1 MKQFLLVLFA
11 FLFCFSDCVF
21 AQGKL
26 DGAYA
31 GCEFSPSPIF
41 GGGMNRTDIAILF
54 RPDGTFNDVLSRT
67 DWQTNVSGRY
77 TVNNREVT
85 LKYTKSSSVYTITK
99 YGSLSNY
106 AHELFKLQGNIIPP
120 GYYSFIS
127 AMGGGGAAY
136 GTTYVGALSTQGLNF
151 DDKGHFSNSRYSGSV
166 VAGENVG
173 GGSSTSKNGSGT
185 YKINKG
191 VLMLTYSDG
200 HTELH
205 SFFCDMGGKT
215 RMAVVDGRVFFVDN
229 NDKTTTNNTKSSTAA
244 KKSSENTVANT
255 DNSVAPDGKTLLL
268 KANATHGGD
277 KLNALKTAR
286 LTGAIS
292 GLKVVELIDIPNG
305 KVRVEVWKNG
315 KPVSVQQTEGDTGW
329 QWNGDSKTELPANN
343 IAEIKTALYTGV
355 IGLRKPSLDQ
365 MQVIN
370 TQKIPNNNM
379 YTVQCRLNGNEYVF
393 AINDQNQLMAYGYKV
408 GDKTLFSILSDLR
421 PVQGITIPYRE
432 ATTSG
437 KLKLN
442 IQYDNM
448 DVNPVLDQQSWAV
461 PSGS

>member
-1 MKQFLLVLFA
+1 MKQFTLVLFA
-11 FLFCFSDCVF
+11 LLCCFYDHVF
-21 AQGKL
+21 AQDKL
-26 DGAYA
+26 DGVYA

-41 GGGMNRTDIAILF
+41 GGGMNRRDVSVLF
-54 RPDGTFNDVLSRT
+54 RPDGTFNDLLNRA

-77 TVNNREVT
+77 TVSKGEVT

-106 AHELFKLQGNIIPP
+106 AHELFKLQGNIIPE

-151 DDKGHFSNSRYSGSV
+151 DGKGHFSNSRYSGSV

-173 GGSSTSKNGSGT
+173 GGSSSSKDGSGT

-191 VLMLTYSDG
+191 VLTLAYTDG
-200 HTELH
+200 HIELH

-229 NDKTTTNNTKSSTAA
+229 NDKTANKNTKSPTAL
-244 KKSSENTVANT
+244 KKAS
-255 DNSVAPDGKTLLL
+255 DNSETADNNALPDGKTLLL
-268 KANATHGGD
+268 KANAAHGGD

-286 LTGAIS
+286 LTGSVS
-292 GLKVVELIDIPNG
+292 GLKVVELIDIPNS
-305 KVRVEVWKNG
+305 KVRVEIWKNG
-315 KPVSVQQTEGDTGW
+315 KPVSVQQTEGNAGW
-329 QWNGDSKTELPANN
+329 QWSSGNKSELPANN
-343 IAEIKTALYTGV
+343 VAEVKTALYTGV
-355 IGLRKPSLDQ
+355 IGLRKSLLDQ
-365 MQVIN
+365 MQIMN

-379 YTVQCRLNGNEYVF
+379 YTVQCKLNGNEYVF

-408 GDKTLFSILSDLR
+408 GDKTLFSMLSDLR

-437 KLKLN
+437 QQKLN

-448 DVNPVLDQQSWAV
+448 DVNPVLDEQSWAV
-461 PSGS
+461 PAGN

>member
-1 MKQFLLVLFA
+1 MKQFLLILFA
-11 FLFCFSDCVF
+11 FLFCFYDDVF
-21 AQGKL
+21 AQDKL
-26 DGAYA
+26 DGVYA

-41 GGGMNRTDIAILF
+41 GGGMNRTDVAILF
-54 RPDGTFNDVLSRT
+54 RPDGTFNSSLNSA
-67 DWQTNVSGRY
+67 DWQTSVSGHY
-77 TVNNREVT
+77 TISKGEVT
-85 LKYTKSSSVYTITK
+85 LKYTKSSSVYGITK

-151 DDKGHFSNSRYSGSV
+151 DGKGHFSNSRYSGSV

-173 GGSSTSKNGSGT
+173 GGSSSSRDGSGT

-191 VLMLTYSDG
+191 VLTLTYTDG

-229 NDKTTTNNTKSSTAA
+229 DDNATANNTKSSTTA
-244 KKSSENTVANT
+244 KKTSENSAANPS
-255 DNSVAPDGKTLLL
+255 NAAVPNGKTLLL
-268 KANATHGGD
+268 KANAAHGGD

-286 LTGAIS
+286 LTGSVS
-292 GLKVVELIDIPNG
+292 GLKVVELIDIPNS
-305 KVRVEVWKNG
+305 KVRVEIWKNG
-315 KPVSVQQTEGDTGW
+315 KPVSVQQTEGSNGW
-329 QWNGDSKTELPANN
+329 QWSSGNKSDLPANN
-343 IAEIKTALYTGV
+343 VAEIKTALYTGV
-355 IGLRKPSLDQ
+355 IGLRRSSLDQ
-365 MQVIN
+365 MQIIN
-370 TQKIPNNNM
+370 TQKIPDNDM

-393 AINDQNQLMAYGYKV
+393 AINNQNQLMAYGYKV
-408 GDKTLFSILSDLR
+408 GDKTLFAMLSDLR

-437 KLKLN
+437 QQKLN
-442 IQYDNM
+442 IQYESM
-448 DVNPVLDQQSWAV
+448 DVNPVLDGQSWAV
-461 PSGS
+461 PAGN

>member
-1 MKQFLLVLFA
+1 MKQFTLVLIA
-11 FLFCFSDCVF
+11 FLFCFYDHVF
-21 AQGKL
+21 AQEKL
-26 DGAYA
+26 DGVYA

-41 GGGMNRTDIAILF
+41 GGGMNRRDIAVLI
-54 RPDGTFNDVLSRT
+54 RPDGTFNDVLNRT
-67 DWQTNVSGRY
+67 DWQTNVSGHY
-77 TVNNREVT
+77 TISKGQVT
-85 LKYTKSSSVYTITK
+85 LKYTKSSSIYTITK

-106 AHELFKLQGNIIPP
+106 AHELFKLQGNIIPA

-127 AMGGGGAAY
+127 AMGGGGAAF

-151 DDKGHFSNSRYSGSV
+151 DEKGHFSNSRYSGSV

-173 GGSSTSKNGSGT
+173 GGSSSSKDGSGT

-191 VLMLTYSDG
+191 MLTLTYTDG

-229 NDKTTTNNTKSSTAA
+229 KDQTITANTKSSSTA
-244 KKSSENTVANT
+244 KKTSENSADANNT
-255 DNSVAPDGKTLLL
+255 TAPDGKTLLL

-277 KLNALKTAR
+277 KLNTLKTAR
-286 LTGAIS
+286 LTGSVS
-292 GLKVVELIDIPNG
+292 GLKVVELIDIPNN
-305 KVRVEVWKNG
+305 KVRVEIWKNG
-315 KPVSVQQTEGDTGW
+315 KPVSVQQTEGNTGW
-329 QWNGDSKTELPANN
+329 QWNSGNKSDLPANSV
-343 IAEIKTALYTGV
+343 AEVKTALYTGV
-355 IGLRKPSLDQ
+355 IGLRKSLLDQ
-365 MQVIN
+365 MQIIN

-379 YTVQCRLNGNEYVF
+379 YTVQCKLNGNEYVF

-408 GDKTLFSILSDLR
+408 GEKTLFSMLSDLR
-421 PVQGITIPYRE
+421 SVQGITIPYHE

-437 KLKLN
+437 QQKLN

-461 PSGS
+461 PAGS

>member
-1 MKQFLLVLFA
+1 MKQFTLVLFA
-11 FLFCFSDCVF
+11 LLCCFYDHTF
-21 AQGKL
+21 AQDKL
-26 DGAYA
+26 DGVYA

-41 GGGMNRTDIAILF
+41 GGGMNRRDVSVLF
-54 RPDGTFNDVLSRT
+54 RPDGTFNASLNRA

-77 TVNNREVT
+77 TINKGEVT

-106 AHELFKLQGNIIPP
+106 SHELFKLQGNIIPE

-151 DDKGHFSNSRYSGSV
+151 DGKGHFSNSRYSGSV

-173 GGSSTSKNGSGT
+173 GGSSSSRDGSGT

-191 VLMLTYSDG
+191 VLTLTYTDG

-229 NDKTTTNNTKSSTAA
+229 NDKTDDKNTKPSTAA
-244 KKSSENTVANT
+244 KKVSGNSTTA
-255 DNSVAPDGKTLLL
+255 DNNAVPDGKTLLL

-286 LTGAIS
+286 LTCSVS
-292 GLKVVELIDIPNG
+292 GLKVVELIDIPNN

-315 KPVSVQQTEGDTGW
+315 KPVSVQQTEGNTGW
-329 QWNGDSKTELPANN
+329 QWSGGNRSDLPANSV
-343 IAEIKTALYTGV
+343 AEVKTALYTGV
-355 IGLRKPSLDQ
+355 IGLRKSLLDQ
-365 MQVIN
+365 MQVMN
-370 TQKIPNNNM
+370 AQKIPNNNM
-379 YTVQCRLNGNEYVF
+379 YTIQCKLNGNEYVF

-408 GDKTLFSILSDLR
+408 GDKTLFSMLSDLR

-437 KLKLN
+437 QQKLN

-448 DVNPVLDQQSWAV
+448 DVNPVLDGQSWAV
-461 PSGS
+461 PAGN

>member
-408 GDKTLFSILSDLR
+408 GDKTLFSMLSDLR

>member
-11 FLFCFSDCVF
+11 FLFCFSDRVF

-41 GGGMNRTDIAILF
+41 GGGMNRTDVAILF
-54 RPDGTFNDVLSRT
+54 RPDGTFNDVLNRT

-173 GGSSTSKNGSGT
+173 GGSSSSKDGSGT

-191 VLMLTYSDG
+191 VLTLTYNDG

-229 NDKTTTNNTKSSTAA
+229 NDKPTANNTKSSTTA
-244 KKSSENTVANT
+244 KKSSENVPPNT
-255 DNSVAPDGKTLLL
+255 NNSVAPDGKTLLL

-286 LTGAIS
+286 LTGSIS

-305 KVRVEVWKNG
+305 KVRVEIWKNG

-329 QWNGDSKTELPANN
+329 QWNDGIKTELPANN
-343 IAEIKTALYTGV
+343 IAEIKTVLYTGV
-355 IGLRKPSLDQ
+355 IGLRKSSLDQ
-365 MQVIN
+365 MQVMN

-379 YTVQCRLNGNEYVF
+379 YTVQCKLNSNEYVF

-408 GDKTLFSILSDLR
+408 GDKTLFSMLSDLR

-437 KLKLN
+437 KLKLS
-442 IQYDNM
+442 IQYDSM

-461 PSGS
+461 PAGS

>member
-1 MKQFLLVLFA
+1 MKQFTLVLFA
-11 FLFCFSDCVF
+11 FLFCFYDHLF
-21 AQGKL
+21 AQEKL
-26 DGAYA
+26 DGVYA

-41 GGGMNRTDIAILF
+41 GGGMNRRDIAVLF
-54 RPDGTFNDVLSRT
+54 RPEGTFNDVLNRT
-67 DWQTNVSGRY
+67 DWQTNVSGHY
-77 TVNNREVT
+77 TVSKGQVT

-106 AHELFKLQGNIIPP
+106 AHELFKLQGNIIPA

-151 DDKGHFSNSRYSGSV
+151 DGKGHFSNSRYSGSV

-173 GGSSTSKNGSGT
+173 GGSSSSKDGSGT

-191 VLMLTYSDG
+191 ILTLTYSDG
-200 HTELH
+200 HAELH
-205 SFFCDMGGKT
+205 SFFCDMAGKT

-229 NDKTTTNNTKSSTAA
+229 KDQPPTNNTKASSAA
-244 KKSSENTVANT
+244 KKTSENSADANNT
-255 DNSVAPDGKTLLL
+255 AAPDGKTLLL
-268 KANATHGGD
+268 KANAAHGGD

-286 LTGAIS
+286 LTGSVS
-292 GLKVVELIDIPNG
+292 GLKVMELIDIPNS

-315 KPVSVQQTEGDTGW
+315 KPVSVQQTEGNTGW
-329 QWNGDSKTELPANN
+329 QWSVGSKSDLPANSV
-343 IAEIKTALYTGV
+343 AEVKTALYTGV
-355 IGLRKPSLDQ
+355 IGLRKSLLNQ
-365 MQVIN
+365 MQIIN

-379 YTVQCRLNGNEYVF
+379 YTVQCKLNGNEYVF
-393 AINDQNQLMAYGYKV
+393 AINDQNQLMAYGYKI
-408 GDKTLFSILSDLR
+408 GEKTLFSMLSDLR
-421 PVQGITIPYRE
+421 PVQGITIPYHE
-432 ATTSG
+432 VTTSG
-437 KLKLN
+437 QQKLN

-461 PSGS
+461 PAGS

>member
-1 MKQFLLVLFA
+1 MKQFTLVLFA
-11 FLFCFSDCVF
+11 FLFCFYDHLI
-21 AQGKL
+21 AQEKL
-26 DGAYA
+26 DGVYA

-41 GGGMNRTDIAILF
+41 GGGMNRRDIAVLF
-54 RPDGTFNDVLSRT
+54 RPEGTFNDVLNRT
-67 DWQTNVSGRY
+67 DWQTNVSGHY
-77 TVNNREVT
+77 TVSKGQVT

-106 AHELFKLQGNIIPP
+106 AHELFKLQGNIIPA

-151 DDKGHFSNSRYSGSV
+151 DDKGHFSNSRYSGSI

-173 GGSSTSKNGSGT
+173 GGSSSSKDGSGT

-191 VLMLTYSDG
+191 VLTLTYSDG

-205 SFFCDMGGKT
+205 SFFCDMAGKT

-229 NDKTTTNNTKSSTAA
+229 KDQTTTANTKSSSAA
-244 KKSSENTVANT
+244 KKISENPANANNT
-255 DNSVAPDGKTLLL
+255 AAPDGKTLLL
-268 KANATHGGD
+268 KANAAHGGD

-286 LTGAIS
+286 LTGSVS
-292 GLKVVELIDIPNG
+292 GLKVIELIDIPNS

-315 KPVSVQQTEGDTGW
+315 KPVSVQQTEGNTGW
-329 QWNGDSKTELPANN
+329 QWSVGSKSDLPANSV
-343 IAEIKTALYTGV
+343 AEVKTALYTGV
-355 IGLRKPSLDQ
+355 IGLRKSLLDQ
-365 MQVIN
+365 MQIIN

-379 YTVQCRLNGNEYVF
+379 YTVQCKLNGNEYVF

-408 GDKTLFSILSDLR
+408 GEKTLFSMLSDLR
-421 PVQGITIPYRE
+421 PVQGITIPYHE

-437 KLKLN
+437 QQKLN

-448 DVNPVLDQQSWAV
+448 DVNPALDQQSWAV
-461 PSGS
+461 PAGS